1 MQYLHFINIWA
12 VIVSA
17 VVAFAVGAL
26 WYSPLLFA
34 KQWMQAHGY
43 TPEKLAAMQKQARR
57 DYAVSFVCFL
67 VTAAVMGLLV
77 AITHMSNVIA
87 GIKLGVLCWVGFAG
101 TLGLTSTLYSG
112 KPLKV
117 FAIDAGYQLVYFIL
131 MGAILVGWH

>member
-1 MQYLHFINIWA
+1 MQYLNYVNIWA
-12 VIVSA
+12 VVVSA

-43 TPEKLAAMQKQARR
+43 TPEQLVAMQKQARR

-67 VTAAVMGLLV
+67 LTATVMGVLV
-77 AITHMSNVIA
+77 AITHMNALIA

-101 TLGLTSTLYSG
+101 TIGLTSTLYSG
-112 KPLKV
+112 KPLKA
-117 FAIDAGYQLVYFIL
+117 FYIDGGYQLVYLII
-131 MGAILVGWH
+131 MGAILAAWH